1 MKCSQNLLHP
11 DIYCIYPHHN
21 LSVNIKNCHVARFL
35 ATWISTV
42 LCGEHARCVGCGSF
56 CKHLP
61 RGTLTGCCHEKG
73 GGGVCVIL
81 FKNRGYWLTFSYPG
95 RHRCS
100 TQLFTWKVTEIVVS
114 RTENEGFSPTHGRPV
129 SCLKCMR
136 MLDCRF
142 QTNHNTVQALSPVI
156 QSWKKCCRSEVSEA
170 I

>member
-1 MKCSQNLLHP
+1 M
-11 DIYCIYPHHN
+11 
-21 LSVNIKNCHVARFL
+21 R
-35 ATWISTV
+35 
-42 LCGEHARCVGCGSF
+42 R
-56 CKHLP
+56 
-61 RGTLTGCCHEKG
+61 

-170 I
+170 IWPSDRAFWWSVRERRGNKGDIRRYKVCEAFTSNSCESKRVCFD